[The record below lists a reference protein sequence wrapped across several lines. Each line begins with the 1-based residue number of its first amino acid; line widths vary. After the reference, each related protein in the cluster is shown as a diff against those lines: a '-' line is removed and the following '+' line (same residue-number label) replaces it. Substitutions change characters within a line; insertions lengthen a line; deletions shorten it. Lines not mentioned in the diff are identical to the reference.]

1 MTDDKIKQKFMTMHK
16 YLVELYDF
24 QKEVKAGREMPI
36 WNQPRVEDTDIFES
50 RIMLLLI
57 EDDNTNLER
66 KIALI
71 SLYRGGYQRIR
82 AINEKLAFRAELTEN
97 EFVFFFLE
105 DLKTAEA
112 YSVLDEIYD
121 KDTLKIINKQFAK
134 YKKRIADIEK

>member
-1 MTDDKIKQKFMTMHK
+1 
-16 YLVELYDF
+16 
-24 QKEVKAGREMPI
+24 
-36 WNQPRVEDTDIFES
+36 
-50 RIMLLLI
+50 MLLLI

-71 SLYRGGYQRIR
+71 SLYRGGYQCVR

-97 EFVFFFLE
+97 EFVFLE
-105 DLKTAEA
+105 YLKTAEA